1 MAARYQPAAGPS
13 RPPPPPHIMTSF
25 PNPALAQHPQHP
37 QQHPP
42 QLQHGAP
49 YQRSGHP
56 VQPSGPS
63 GWTSPTNPAPFPPP
77 TSPSITSP
85 TSQGFAMTQPL
96 NVGMRRED
104 STAKRNPFA
113 DLFDTEKIYVD
124 QLTLVIR
131 RVAAAWSRRNLPP
144 PKLDGM
150 FRCIEAVY
158 RANRAFGVR
167 LKEIGA
173 NPSDPKA
180 LGDLLM
186 RWIDDLEP
194 SYSRYATIFLT
205 GFDNYGPVSSNPLL
219 PPILEE
225 VSVTSPPTPPLQ
237 HWSLDALFLLP
248 YNRLRY
254 YRKLYSRLLQNT
266 TEGRSDY
273 RLLDACVN
281 RLETLVDDVEARLE
295 YDVSE
300 EDAPFS
306 AGADDQSSEPSWPN
320 EKNTAAVS
328 RTSSGVDSSVET
340 HSVLSSFNSRM
351 DSTRNSQTSAG
362 TSITHSPGHPPKV
375 VPPLNTSM
383 PPISDLELRIDC
395 DRTID
400 LFTMQPRKCK
410 LHMNSPGLAYQRQV
424 RSSHDV
430 VIYFTP
436 SSTGQQIVHRRAHLF
451 ILTDLFLIT
460 DRMEASEKAAMAQR
474 VATQQPDRLGEGSP
488 MPEMWLAYPPLAG
501 KHLSIVEG
509 EQSNVVAVTVMRK
522 ETFVIHA
529 ESEIERD
536 QIMKS
541 VSECIE
547 FATYS
552 SSQRVT
558 PLPSPMPSPIDGTV
572 RSPVSTTGSMRY
584 PSPMSGQ
591 ATEVPTLTVPMS
603 NLQLEPGQTIPSPVG
618 KQQLEPGQTTNWNQP
633 PSAMAQPRNVGA
645 PLPPRKTSLRQGT
658 SSASGPPLSPTGP
671 LGAPGMAMSPV
682 MGQGIPSPVM
692 GQGMPSPMMG
702 QGMPSPMMA
711 RGMPSPMPSPMSPAS
726 EHGMH
731 DRYAAQ
737 RNVSGRSY
745 HSNTSTQ
752 SDFSQQSSPAHLG
765 VHSGF
770 PANLRQPSP
779 QMARQAFG
787 PGPMGPGAMRND
799 LPPLPQQDGG
809 YNMENGY
816 FPPERQSFPNPPMDR
831 HASLGIPPPQRARSA
846 EPSNELDDLR
856 PPDKPS
862 LRFGALRSESPA
874 PGLGQPDA
882 DSPPP
887 SPTQEEAPRIRGP
900 TTITAQM
907 KCKIFLQQGH
917 QQWKSLGHG
926 KLKLYVEKERN
937 LKQLVVDSD
946 KSSTLISTIVL
957 TDGVERVGRT
967 GVAVEISDAG
977 QHTGVIYMIQLR
989 NESSARGLH
998 DQLLAGSDPPN
1009 P

>member
-13 RPPPPPHIMTSF
+13 RPPQHIMTSF
-25 PNPALAQHPQHP
+25 PNPTLAQHPQYP
-37 QQHPP
+37 QQQHPP

-49 YQRSGHP
+49 YQRSDHP

-63 GWTSPTNPAPFPPP
+63 GWTSPTNPAAFPPA

-96 NVGMRRED
+96 NVGVRRED

-113 DLFDTEKIYVD
+113 ELLDTEKIYVD

-167 LKEIGA
+167 LKEIGP

-194 SYSRYATIFLT
+194 SYNRYATIFLT

-225 VSVTSPPTPPLQ
+225 VSITSPPTPPLQ

-266 TEGRSDY
+266 TEGRNDH

-300 EDAPFS
+300 EDAPSS
-306 AGADDQSSEPSWPN
+306 AGADDQSREPSWPN

-375 VPPLNTSM
+375 VPPLSTPM

-395 DRTID
+395 DRTVD

-410 LHMNSPGLAYQRQV
+410 LHMNPPGLAYQRQV

-436 SSTGQQIVHRRAHLF
+436 SSTGEQIVHRRSHLF

-558 PLPSPMPSPIDGTV
+558 PLPSPMPSPIDGPV

-584 PSPMSGQ
+584 PSPMPGQ
-591 ATEVPTLTVPMS
+591 APEVPTLTVPMS
-603 NLQLEPGQTIPSPVG
+603 NLQLEPCQTVPSPVS

-633 PSAMAQPRNVGA
+633 PSAMPQPRNAGA
-645 PLPPRKTSLRQGT
+645 PLPPRKTSLRQAP
-658 SSASGPPLSPTGP
+658 SSASGPPLSPTGA
-671 LGAPGMAMSPV
+671 LGTPGMAM
-682 MGQGIPSPVM
+682 SPVM

-702 QGMPSPMMA
+702 QGMPSPMM
-711 RGMPSPMPSPMSPAS
+711 GMPSPMPSPMSSAS
-726 EHGMH
+726 EPGMH

-745 HSNTSTQ
+745 HSTTSTQ

-765 VHSGF
+765 VHSGY

-787 PGPMGPGAMRND
+787 PGPMGPSAMRND
-799 LPPLPQQDGG
+799 LPPLPQQGGG

-816 FPPERQSFPNPPMDR
+816 FPPERQSFPNHPMDR
-831 HASLGIPPPQRARSA
+831 RPSPGVPPPQRARSA
-846 EPSNELDDLR
+846 EPSNEVDDLR

-874 PGLGQPDA
+874 PGMGQRDA

-900 TTITAQM
+900 TSITAQM

-998 DQLLAGSDPPN
+998 DQLLAGSDPSAPN

>member
-1 MAARYQPAAGPS
+1 
-13 RPPPPPHIMTSF
+13 
-25 PNPALAQHPQHP
+25 
-37 QQHPP
+37 
-42 QLQHGAP
+42 
-49 YQRSGHP
+49 
-56 VQPSGPS
+56 
-63 GWTSPTNPAPFPPP
+63 
-77 TSPSITSP
+77 
-85 TSQGFAMTQPL
+85 MTQPL
-96 NVGMRRED
+96 NVAVRRED
-104 STAKRNPFA
+104 SSAKRNPFVE
-113 DLFDTEKIYVD
+113 LLDTEKVYVE

-144 PKLDGM
+144 PKLDAT
-150 FRCIEAVY
+150 FRCVEAVY

-167 LKEIGA
+167 LKEIGP

-205 GFDNYGPVSSNPLL
+205 GFDNYSPVSSNPLL
-219 PPILEE
+219 PPILDE
-225 VSVTSPPTPPLQ
+225 VSVSSPPTPPLQ
-237 HWSLDALFLLP
+237 RWSLDALFLLP

-266 TEGRSDY
+266 TEGRSDH
-273 RLLDACVN
+273 RLLDSCVK
-281 RLETLVDDVEARLE
+281 RLEALVDEVEARLE
-295 YDVSE
+295 CDVSE
-300 EDAPFS
+300 EDAPSS
-306 AGADDQSSEPSWPN
+306 AGAEDQSRENSWPN
-320 EKNTAAVS
+320 DKNPTS

-351 DSTRNSQTSAG
+351 DSTRNSQTSAA
-362 TSITHSPGHPPKV
+362 TSITHSPGQPPKV
-375 VPPLNTSM
+375 VPTAPV

-395 DRTID
+395 ERTID

-410 LHMNSPGLAYQRQV
+410 LHMNPPGLAYQRQV

-436 SSTGQQIVHRRAHLF
+436 SSTRQQVVHRRAHLF

-474 VATQQPDRLGEGSP
+474 VAAQQPDRLGEGSP

-522 ETFVIHA
+522 ETFVIHG

-536 QIMKS
+536 LIMKS

-552 SSQRVT
+552 SAQRVT
-558 PLPSPMPSPIDGTV
+558 PLPSPMPSPIDGPA
-572 RSPVSTTGSMRY
+572 RSLASTASSVRY
-584 PSPMSGQ
+584 PSPMPGQ
-591 ATEVPTLTVPMS
+591 MPEVPTLTVPMS
-603 NLQLEPGQTIPSPVG
+603 NMQLEPGQTVPVPPS
-618 KQQLEPGQTTNWNQP
+618 KLQLEPGQTTNWNQP
-633 PSAMAQPRNVGA
+633 PSAMPQPRNAGA
-645 PLPPRKTSLRQGT
+645 PLPPRKTSLRQAPP
-658 SSASGPPLSPTGP
+658 SNSRPMSPNVAPGPPGMPLSP
-671 LGAPGMAMSPV
+671 MV
-682 MGQGIPSPVM
+682 
-692 GQGMPSPMMG
+692 GQGMPSPMIG
-702 QGMPSPMMA
+702 QGMPSPM
-711 RGMPSPMPSPMSPAS
+711 SPVS
-726 EHGMH
+726 EPVMH
-731 DRYAAQ
+731 DRFAQ
-737 RNVSGRSY
+737 RNVSGRSV
-745 HSNTSTQ
+745 HSTTSTH
-752 SDFSQQSSPAHLG
+752 SDFSQQSSPARLG

-770 PANLRQPSP
+770 PAMLRQPSP
-779 QMARQAFG
+779 QMARQAYG
-787 PGPMGPGAMRND
+787 PGPMRND
-799 LPPLPQQDGG
+799 LPPLPHQGAG
-809 YNMENGY
+809 FNMDNGY
-816 FPPERQSFPNPPMDR
+816 FPPERQSYPNQPMDR
-831 HASLGIPPPQRARSA
+831 RPSPGIPPPQRARSA
-846 EPSNELDDLR
+846 EPFSEVDDLR
-856 PPDKPS
+856 PPDMPS

-874 PGLGQPDA
+874 PGLGARDA

-900 TTITAQM
+900 TSITAQM

-917 QQWKSLGHG
+917 GQWKSLGHG

-937 LKQLVVDSD
+937 IKQLVVDSD

-967 GVAVEISDAG
+967 GVAVEISDQG

-989 NESSARGLH
+989 NESSARGFH
-998 DQLLAGSDPPN
+998 DSLLAGSDRARA
-1009 P
+1009 